1 MIKKTLSVLVCGTLF
16 AGAMLGLA
24 GCGGSDAIELT
35 VWGSAAQQETLAQ
48 MAEEFK
54 KANPENEYKITI
66 GIGEEDMAFS
76 NVGKDP
82 SAAADVYC
90 YSNDQLIP
98 LLRVGAL
105 ARIGGANL
113 ESVKELNTADSV
125 ASGSLDYGTEN
136 EKVYGYPYASDNG
149 YFMFYDKSVVSEEDT
164 ATLENIIESCKKNG
178 KKIGWALDVPWYT
191 AGWFFTFGGEYSV
204 EYDYSANYAERN
216 VDVNFNSEDVGIKA
230 SKAMAKLASSGVF
243 AGQGTDNEKITTGFT
258 TGKMAV
264 AVSGTWIAKRVQ
276 AALGENYGVC
286 KLPTVEVDGESKQ
299 LYSFKGYKL
308 WGVNP
313 HCSPSAV
320 SHAHKLA
327 AFLSGENMQKTR
339 FEKHLIGP
347 TNKVVANL
355 DTVKND
361 ATFAAL
367 SAQSAFALEQT
378 SVPSNFWEP
387 LKTYGSYIID
397 GLVNE
402 DGTGGKLSYSTQL
415 DKMVEQIKGS
425 VGKA

>member
-1 MIKKTLSVLVCGTLF
+1 MKKALSLLACGVLL
-16 AGAMLGLA
+16 AGAMSGLA
-24 GCGGSDAIELT
+24 GCGGNDAIELT

-54 KANPENEYKITI
+54 KANPDGKYKIEI
-66 GIGEEDMAFS
+66 GISEEDMAYS
-76 NVGKDP
+76 NVSKDP

-113 ESVKELNTADSV
+113 ENIKAANTADSV

-149 YFMFYDKSVVSEEDT
+149 YFMFYDKSVVSDEQA
-164 ATLENIIESCKKNG
+164 ATLEVILSACESKG
-178 KKIGWALDVPWYT
+178 KKIGWALDVPWYV

-204 EYDYSANYAERN
+204 EYDYSKNYAEKN
-216 VDVNFNSEDVGIKA
+216 VYVNFDGEVGVKA
-230 SKAMAKLASSGVF
+230 SKAMKKLASSSAF
-243 AGQGTDNEKITTGFT
+243 AGKGTDNNTITTGFST
-258 TGKMAV
+258 HTMAV
-264 AVSGTWIAKRVQ
+264 AVSGTWIANKIKTS
-276 AALGENYGVC
+276 LGENYGVC
-286 KLPTVEVDGESKQ
+286 KLPTVEVDGEAKQ

-313 HCSPSAV
+313 HCSNPAE
-320 SHAHKLA
+320 AHKLA
-327 AFLSGENMQKTR
+327 AFLSGEAMQKTR

-347 TNKVVANL
+347 TNKTVAAI
-355 DTVKND
+355 DSVKKD

-367 SAQSAFALEQT
+367 SEQSAFALEQS

-387 LKTYGSYIID
+387 LKNYGLNIID
-397 GLVNE
+397 DLVDEN
-402 DGTGGKLSYSTQL
+402 GTGGRLTYAAQL
-415 DKMVEQIKGS
+415 KKMVEQIKGS
-425 VGKA
+425 VGKV